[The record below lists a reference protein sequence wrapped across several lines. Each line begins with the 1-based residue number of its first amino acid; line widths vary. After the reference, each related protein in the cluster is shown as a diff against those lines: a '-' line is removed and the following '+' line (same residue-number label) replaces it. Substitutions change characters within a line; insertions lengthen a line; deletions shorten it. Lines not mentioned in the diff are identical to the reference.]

1 MRPSFDALPDGLARL
16 RPAVRLAPLVLI
28 GLAICGHGAER
39 VLYGLTALALLLPMA
54 LRHTREG
61 GVARGI
67 VRGVS
72 GVFGAGLC
80 AVALLVAYWT
90 LVLLFGEYGASHGQ
104 RGTIVLFLVP
114 LLCGVSVIAA
124 GFGVV
129 FVKTALAG
137 AAPRP
142 LPPRREEV
150 EEHDPDRY
158 WTDVES
164 R

>member
-1 MRPSFDALPDGLARL
+1 MRPSLDAFPDGLSRL
-16 RPAVRLAPLVLI
+16 RLAARLAPLVLI

-90 LVLLFGEYGASHGQ
+90 TVLLFGETGARQGE
-104 RGTIVLFLVP
+104 RGTIVLLLVP
-114 LLCGVSVIAA
+114 LLCGVCVIAA

-129 FVKTALAG
+129 FVRTALAG
-137 AAPRP
+137 PAPPP
-142 LPPRREEV
+142 LPPRREQV
-150 EEHDPDRY
+150 DAHDPDKY